1 MGAKLPLQLIKRGHQ
16 GNQLTRE
23 VDEMLEGDP
32 IDRVVLVGA
41 ELVRLGRVDV
51 GAELLVGAEVDVL
64 GPGNDQDNK

>member
-1 MGAKLPLQLIKRGHQ
+1 MGTKLSVQFIMRGHQ

-32 IDRVVLVGA
+32 IDRVVLVWA

>member
-1 MGAKLPLQLIKRGHQ
+1 
-16 GNQLTRE
+16 
-23 VDEMLEGDP
+23 MLEGDP
-32 IDRVVLVGA
+32 IDRVVLVWA